1 MDDAATTDEDSVATL
16 DVLANDSDGD
26 GDPLSV
32 AAVDTTGTLGSVA
45 INPDNSVT
53 YDPGAAFQALPAG
66 ASADDSFTYTADD
79 GQGGTA
85 VATVALTVTGVNDA
99 PAAVDDGGFSTAFD
113 TPLSIAAAD
122 LLANDSDPDGD
133 PLSVTAVSDPL
144 NGSVALD
151 PQGDPLFTPEPGFSG
166 AAGFTYT
173 AADGQGGTAQALVS
187 LDVEGPPAA
196 TGVSLWSPSVTPVTA
211 SDDDPNAVE
220 LGVKFQADVDGL
232 ITGLRFYKGAANT
245 GTHLGN
251 LWTVDGTNLA
261 SATFTNETG
270 SGWQQVDLAAPVAIA
285 ADTTYV
291 ASYFAPNGGYAFDG
305 NYFTSA
311 FTNGPLTAL
320 ASDSSGGNG
329 VYQYS
334 ATSTFPD
341 QTFNNNNYWV
351 DVVFEPDAGPVNT
364 PPVAVDDGGFSTAFD
379 TPLSI
384 AAAALL
390 ANDSDP
396 DGDPLS
402 VTAVSDP
409 LNGSVA
415 LDPQGDPLFTP
426 EPGFSGA
433 AGFTYTAADGN
444 GGTAQARASLTVDVF
459 SGQLAA

>member
-1 MDDAATTDEDSVATL
+1 M
-16 DVLANDSDGD
+16 
-26 GDPLSV
+26 
-32 AAVDTTGTLGSVA
+32 
-45 INPDNSVT
+45 
-53 YDPGAAFQALPAG
+53 
-66 ASADDSFTYTADD
+66 
-79 GQGGTA
+79 
-85 VATVALTVTGVNDA
+85 
-99 PAAVDDGGFSTAFD
+99 
-113 TPLSIAAAD
+113 SIAAAA

-173 AADGQGGTAQALVS
+173 AADGNGGTAQALVS

-220 LGVKFQADVDGL
+220 LGVKFEADVDGL
-232 ITGLRFYKGAANT
+232 ITGLRFYKGEANT

-261 SATFTNETG
+261 SATFTDETA

-305 NYFTSA
+305 DYFSSA
-311 FTNGPLTAL
+311 FSNGPLTAL
-320 ASDSSGGNG
+320 ASGSSGGNG
-329 VYQYS
+329 VYEYS
-334 ATSTFPD
+334 ASSTFPTE
-341 QTFNNNNYWV
+341 TFNNNNYWV

-364 PPVAVDDGGFSTAFD
+364 PPTAVDDGGFSTAFD

-384 AAAALL
+384 AAADLL